1 MTCYLTNM
9 LYNSKY
15 KRGELLTIYL
25 DVIFLENLLMNYII
39 IYACKTIIKEKTKQ
53 IRIIIASTIGSIYAV
68 SLYIFNMQIY
78 SNLILK
84 LILSVV
90 MVYISFAPKSINK
103 LLKQL
108 LIFYL
113 TSFTFGGVAFSMLY
127 ILSTKSI
134 IKNGVLIGKYPIK
147 TIIASG
153 FIGFIIITAAFKN
166 IKGKLTKKDL
176 ICEIKIKI
184 NSKEVFTK
192 CVIDTG
198 NFLKDP
204 ISKTPVI
211 VVEKKILEGVI
222 EEKLLNNLNKIIKGE
237 NVELGN
243 SAAKIRLIPFS
254 SLGKQNG
261 MLIGI
266 KAEEVLVNTEEK
278 DILIDNIIIGIYDG
292 ILSKAENYSA
302 LIGIEALENSK
313 ELLIK

>member
-1 MTCYLTNM
+1 M
-9 LYNSKY
+9 
-15 KRGELLTIYL
+15 TIYL

-39 IYACKTIIKEKTKQ
+39 IYACKIIIKEQTKQ

-68 SLYIFNMQIY
+68 CLYIFNMQIY

-84 LILSVV
+84 IILSVV
-90 MVYISFAPKSINK
+90 MVYVSFTPKNIK
-103 LLKQL
+103 KMLKEL

-127 ILSTKSI
+127 ILNTKNV
-134 IKNGVLIGKYPIK
+134 IKNGVLIGNYPTK
-147 TIIASG
+147 IIVASG
-153 FIGFIIITAAFKN
+153 FIGFLIITSAFKN

-176 ICEIKIKI
+176 MCNIKIKI
-184 NSKEVFTK
+184 NSKKVFAK

-237 NVELGN
+237 NVELGK

-292 ILSKAENYSA
+292 ILSKSGNYSA